1 MLVAI
6 IATVVA
12 IASGIYMY
20 TKKDATIDVKSKPNI
35 IGSWISDS
43 AKFSSNSLATNLII
57 STDSTNT
64 ISLDFA
70 KDSLLTVNNDTNKL
84 KYQVINDSLFIKET
98 NRVSNFAINWLNDS
112 SLILKND
119 SLTTF
124 YLTRKY

>member
-20 TKKDATIDVKSKPNI
+20 TKKDAIIDVKSKPNI

-43 AKFSSNSLATNLII
+43 TKFSSNSLATNLII

-64 ISLDFA
+64 ISLEFA

-98 NRVSNFAINWLNDS
+98 NRVTNFAINWLNDS

>member
-43 AKFSSNSLATNLII
+43 TKFSSNSLATNLII